1 MLVAVI
7 AMAGAYQREK
17 KNAENA
23 QNEAVAL
30 AENDWVEPE
39 TDTTSTGDETQETMA
54 GAVPNA
60 MALEEMR
67 QYLEIRE
74 RQHMTITM
82 AEIQKRY
89 QSAPYGWREIDI
101 AALTAALV
109 RGQKI
114 QLMYGGA
121 LLSPT
126 DRKTVDCLRKRTET
140 EKTVVRQKVSAP
152 DILVKKARQLAGELL
167 DLMDLPSDEEN
178 LCGKLIVLLADEKNK
193 NEGLLKLYSSTIA
206 YPGKAVIEKGQ
217 TVLNG
222 VLAHRN
228 DNVAFLEAFAK
239 AEDDLLDWSEDRR
252 EVEFFFKNQR
262 HIFDAAWKLCEK
274 LQRERHYFAEEE
286 GALSAADT
294 MQQIFKSDKPYRRI
308 AELPTL
314 QQTITQAYE
323 RINAARRERV
333 QEIIVQ
339 SRGDIH
345 TLAANEPGLRETVR
359 KADEELERRK
369 QEALS
374 ATSPTLLD
382 ASITQIL
389 TYKDAVCRK
398 MEQLIA
404 SRQEEGEVK
413 KMRVATLRR
422 YDVLPQKR
430 LTSPGEVDDY
440 VNVLRAKL
448 MEALKNNDAI
458 QLN

>member
-1 MLVAVI
+1 M
-7 AMAGAYQREK
+7 
-17 KNAENA
+17 
-23 QNEAVAL
+23 
-30 AENDWVEPE
+30 
-39 TDTTSTGDETQETMA
+39 
-54 GAVPNA
+54 
-60 MALEEMR
+60 
-67 QYLEIRE
+67 
-74 RQHMTITM
+74 
-82 AEIQKRY
+82 
-89 QSAPYGWREIDI
+89 
-101 AALTAALV
+101 
-109 RGQKI
+109 
-114 QLMYGGA
+114 
-121 LLSPT
+121 
-126 DRKTVDCLRKRTET
+126 
-140 EKTVVRQKVSAP
+140 
-152 DILVKKARQLAGELL
+152 
-167 DLMDLPSDEEN
+167 
-178 LCGKLIVLLADEKNK
+178 
-193 NEGLLKLYSSTIA
+193 
-206 YPGKAVIEKGQ
+206 EKGQ
-217 TVLNG
+217 VVLNG
-222 VLAHRN
+222 VLARRN
-228 DNVAFLEAFAK
+228 DNVAFLESFTK

-345 TLAANEPGLRETVR
+345 TLAADEPGLRETVR

-440 VNVLRAKL
+440 VNALRAKL